1 MRTPTP
7 RPAHPRAAGP
17 YRVCFVC
24 TGNICRSPMAEAVFR
39 ARVEEDGLDGLVV
52 VDSAGTGGWHEG
64 DGADPRTVAVLRA
77 AGYEEDH
84 TARQFRAEWFGT
96 LDLVIALDEGHLRA
110 LRRLAP
116 SARDAA
122 KVRLL
127 RSYDTAVAP
136 GGAVRRDENRG
147 GRLDGH
153 LGGTVTSGEAP
164 TGARSHDLDVP
175 DPYYGGMAGFEEC
188 LEMVEAASAGLLAA
202 VRAALEEEGAPA
214 GGQPTDEI
222 RSSEGKVRSSADQL
236 RSSADQG
243 RSPAGEPSVA

>member
-1 MRTPTP
+1 
-7 RPAHPRAAGP
+7 
-17 YRVCFVC
+17 
-24 TGNICRSPMAEAVFR
+24 MAEAVFR

-77 AGYEEDH
+77 AGYEEH
-84 TARQFRAEWFGT
+84 HSARQFRAEWFAT

-127 RSYDTAVAP
+127 RSYDAAVSP
-136 GGAVRRDENRG
+136 GGAVRLDG
-147 GRLDGH
+147 HLDGGLDGRLDGH
-153 LGGTVTSGEAP
+153 LGRGLDGHLDRRLDGTVASGEAP

-188 LEMVEAASAGLLAA
+188 LEMVEAASDGLLAA
-202 VRAALEEEGAPA
+202 VRATLDGEGAPA
-214 GGQPTDEI
+214 GGKPADEI
-222 RSSEGKVRSSADQL
+222 RSSAAQVRSSAGQD
-236 RSSADQG
+236 RSSAEQG